1 MEFITTN
8 SKLLIEGDVIRIQIV
23 SNTEKRNYLLNAFFF
38 LWVVDTFSKRLDTAQ
53 ATGTTS
59 KWILTGFWG
68 IILLLYTGIILDFI
82 FRRNWK
88 KTIPVS
94 RIRKIKMSDSES
106 GLESTVVL
114 TLTSGRYQPFTFRVL
129 EKQAAGF
136 VQMLS
141 MANHLIIVERS

>member
-8 SKLLIEGDVIRIQIV
+8 SKLLIEGDLIRIQIV
-23 SNTEKRNYLLNAFFF
+23 SNTEKRYYLLNAFFF
-38 LWVVDTFSKRLDTAQ
+38 LWVVETFSKRLDTAQ

-68 IILLLYTGIILDFI
+68 LILLLYTGIILDFI

-88 KTIPVS
+88 KTIPIS
-94 RIRKIKMSDSES
+94 RIRKIKLSESES

-114 TLTSGRYQPFTFRVL
+114 TLSSGRYQPFSFRVL
-129 EKQAAGF
+129 EQQVTGF
-136 VQMLS
+136 LEILRLT
-141 MANHLIIVERS
+141 NHKIIVEHL

>member
-8 SKLLIEGDVIRIQIV
+8 SKLLIEGDLIRIQIV

-38 LWVVDTFSKRLDTAQ
+38 MWVVDTFSKRLDTAQ

-68 IILLLYTGIILDFI
+68 LILLLYTGIILDFI

-88 KTIPVS
+88 KTIPIS
-94 RIRKIKMSDSES
+94 RIRKIKISDSES
-106 GLESTVVL
+106 GLESTVIL

-136 VQMLS
+136 VEILRLN
-141 MANHLIIVERS
+141 NHNIIVEHL

>member
-106 GLESTVVL
+106 GLESTAVL